1 VILYGLLA
9 YLFIPKMP
17 SRFWKWVLVIAVILT
32 NMYIGYSRIYLGGHY
47 LTDIIAGYG
56 LGLAWAGLVFTVIE
70 RLLLR
75 RKKS

>member
-1 VILYGLLA
+1 
-9 YLFIPKMP
+9 
-17 SRFWKWVLVIAVILT
+17 
-32 NMYIGYSRIYLGGHY
+32 MYIGYSRIYLGGHY